1 MKMNIN
7 KLLYFFIPKSNYSTG
22 NVFVRNKGLPVCSNC
37 VHFIEHKNNYP
48 YDPIPSN
55 ERYGRC
61 KLFGEVD
68 LVTGTIEHDLAKICR
83 LTESQCGK
91 SGSKFTDKS
100 NVDFF
105 EILM

>member
-1 MKMNIN
+1 MN
-7 KLLYFFIPKSNYSTG
+7 KLLHFLIPKRNFSIG
-22 NVFVRNKGLPVCSNC
+22 HVFIRNKGLPVCSNC
-37 VHFIEHKNNYP
+37 LHFIEHKNNYP
-48 YDPIPSN
+48 YDPIPN
-55 ERYGRC
+55 DERYGRC

-68 LVTGTIEHDLAKICR
+68 LVTGEIEHDSAKNCR

-100 NVDFF
+100 NVDFI